1 MCWQLTCL
9 CCWHGHSWCQ
19 HWRLIRSLIH
29 QCSWKCFQRATA
41 DETVHGR
48 RSEADNAA
56 LCNCGC
62 DAVSQNCR
70 RQIKIARRSH
80 CRCQCTARALSWSSH
95 QTWVQCCH
103 WYCSVWLQIWLWSYD
118 RWTHSSSCHTVIFT
132 RRHLST
138 TMSKCNSTTQCL
150 NTQTFNS
157 LFSTAT
163 QVSRYQ
169 KDKTNVDSTE
179 ARDSEWQ
186 WHQLGHMQACTSL
199 QTKKPCQHPTS
210 HHSVFLQAGCPSC
223 RPTNSIKAL
232 KANIVSQ
239 PGTISYQWAA
249 NTDSWQWPTRRPVG
263 SWLCQ
268 RPDCTLSTISC
279 FWCRCSLH
287 LEPFTA
293 NCDISCNSHQL

>member
-80 CRCQCTARALSWSSH
+80 CRCQCTTRALSWSSH

-150 NTQTFNS
+150 NTHTFNGNFFFRAGQPRS
-157 LFSTAT
+157 AGTRKIKPMWIVLKQETVSGSGISWAICKPAPGSRQKNHASTP
-163 QVSRYQ
+163 
-169 KDKTNVDSTE
+169 
-179 ARDSEWQ
+179 
-186 WHQLGHMQACTSL
+186 ACS
-199 QTKKPCQHPTS
+199 
-210 HHSVFLQAGCPSC
+210 FLQAGCPAC

-232 KANIVSQ
+232 KANIASQ
-239 PGTISYQWAA
+239 PGTISYPWAA

-268 RPDCTLSTISC
+268 GPDCTLSTISC

-287 LEPFTA
+287 LEPFST
-293 NCDISCNSHQL
+293 NCDIRCNGHQL